1 MDIEENSSIK
11 YSILKSLLL
20 ANLLAVRSCNRS
32 CFSQELID
40 QLFCYQAPSHLI
52 AVRRTL
58 AWGEKNKWRWIKPM
72 LLLKQIFMLVHFLP

>member
-1 MDIEENSSIK
+1 MDIEENSSIN
-11 YSILKSLLL
+11 YSILKSPLL

-40 QLFCYQAPSHLI
+40 QLFCYQGPSHLI

-58 AWGEKNKWRWIKPM
+58 AWGEKKTNGDG
-72 LLLKQIFMLVHFLP
+72 